1 MMFVYI
7 LVQLDQKRS
16 TVIIEKSLEQIQS
29 KS

>member
-16 TVIIEKSLEQIQS
+16 TVIIEKNLEQIQS

>member
-7 LVQLDQKRS
+7 LVQLDQNRS
-16 TVIIEKSLEQIQS
+16 TVIIEKNLEQIQS